1 MLKRVVV
8 KGFYK
13 DLLFGIVIVLLLLG
27 VCVSVDYADDS
38 PINNIKNSPLEIHNK
53 SVKVVNKSSFVDVND
68 KGSYFVANGSDKI
81 HTIRTKKVKKN
92 KKKPKKTL
100 PTVTITAKP
109 SVRSGYAYKWYTTT
123 WIDYCPH
130 CNRYGV
136 LYNAHKYQ
144 ARFEQ
149 ELTCR
154 RCGADYCGVVGKEK
168 YSWSNYYLRK
178 C

>member
-1 MLKRVVV
+1 MI

-13 DLLFGIVIVLLLLG
+13 RKLLLG
-27 VCVSVDYADDS
+27 IAIVILLLVLCVAVDYADVITVRDV
-38 PINNIKNSPLEIHNK
+38 PVDVPNG
-53 SVKVVNKSSFVDVND
+53 VKVVNKSSFVDVNN
-68 KGSYFVANGSDKI
+68 KGSYFVANSTDKI
-81 HTIRTKKVKKN
+81 HTVKTKKPKKN

-178 C
+178 P